1 MIPLVLV
8 LWEHPEFRG
17 RKRLFTTSVSDLS
30 QFAFNDTASAIG
42 VHPGP
47 DYASFKA
54 ANGGREPTV
63 AVYEH
68 SNFGGAFS
76 ILTIGSYPNIHRML
90 NLGDAVS
97 SIRFNPPPAIPGTI
111 APIPLVVELFE
122 HQNFGGRRLV
132 VVENSRNIAADFG
145 SEFNDVASSV
155 RITAGPNF
163 AAGDEA
169 RLFRDTDFR
178 GGEVELPPGDHRDL
192 GVRNFNDVVSS
203 IIVR

>member
-8 LWEHPEFRG
+8 LWEHPDFGG
-17 RKRLFTTSVSDLS
+17 RKRLFTTDVSDLS
-30 QFAFNDTASAIG
+30 QVAFNDTASAIG

-90 NLGDAVS
+90 NLGDAIS
-97 SIRFNPPPAIPGTI
+97 SVRFNPPPAIPGTI

-122 HQNFGGRRLV
+122 HPNFGGRVNTKRAPTPRYKQGVGASPRAATLPSF
-132 VVENSRNIAADFG
+132 SRRAQGVDG
-145 SEFNDVASSV
+145 YR
-155 RITAGPNF
+155 RIK
-163 AAGDEA
+163 
-169 RLFRDTDFR
+169 
-178 GGEVELPPGDHRDL
+178 EVMR
-192 GVRNFNDVVSS
+192 RTMQ
-203 IIVR
+203 R